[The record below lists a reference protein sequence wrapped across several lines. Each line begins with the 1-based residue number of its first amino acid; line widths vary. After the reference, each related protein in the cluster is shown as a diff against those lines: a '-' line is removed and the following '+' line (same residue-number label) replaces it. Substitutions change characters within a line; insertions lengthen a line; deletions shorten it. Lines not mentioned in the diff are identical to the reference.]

1 MLMSTK
7 DIKTSSSGYFLN
19 VYKPK
24 GLSSFAIVQQ
34 IRKLTGEKR
43 VGHAGTLDPLAEGVL
58 VVAVGRGATK
68 NLQKISSQDKE
79 YIAEI
84 KLGFYSATDDEEGEK
99 TIVNIK
105 KFPDQPA
112 IEKVLV
118 SFIGRI
124 KQKTPLYS
132 AVKIRGERAYRKAR
146 RGEQFNP
153 PSRWVNIK
161 NIEMLD
167 YRQSQNNSVA
177 SPKEAILKIKCTVG
191 SGTYIRS
198 LAREIGEK
206 LGTGGYL
213 ASLVRTRVGN
223 FPITE
228 SLKIDL
234 SNKQKTLREIKRKGL
249 KIEQVVRNTRNNG
262 KETTPNF

>member
-1 MLMSTK
+1 MSTK
-7 DIKTSSSGYFLN
+7 DIKTSSPGYFLN
-19 VYKPK
+19 IYKPK

-58 VVAVGRGATK
+58 VVAVGRKATK

-99 TIVNIK
+99 TIVNVK
-105 KFPDQPA
+105 KLPDQSA
-112 IEKVLV
+112 VERVLTG
-118 SFIGRI
+118 FIGRI

-132 AVKIRGERAYRKAR
+132 AVKIKGERAYRKAR

-161 NIEMLD
+161 NIEILD
-167 YRQSQNNSVA
+167 YRQSQNNSTTSA
-177 SPKEAILKIKCTVG
+177 KEAILKIKCTVG

-213 ASLVRTRVGN
+213 TSLIRTRVGN